1 MGDREQLLGRVE
13 EARRGFLAAI
23 DGLSDEQMTSPAV
36 GEWSVKDLLCHVASY
51 EEIALPDFERVGR
64 GDAPALATFDL
75 KRVDEFNAM
84 IMSLRRHF
92 SLKQAWRELDISR
105 RSLLEAVGRLP
116 DAALAEG
123 QFARGMLQICAYHDT
138 EHTEDI
144 QAWRKREGL

>member
-1 MGDREQLLGRVE
+1 MGDREEVLARVE
-13 EARRGFLAAI
+13 GARQAFLAAV
-23 DGLSDEQMTSPAV
+23 DGLTEAQMTKPAV
-36 GEWSVKDLLCHVASY
+36 GEWSVKDLLCHIASY
-51 EEIALPDFERVGR
+51 EEIALPDIQRVGR

-92 SLKQAWRELDISR
+92 SLEQAWRELDISR
-105 RSLLEAVGRLP
+105 RSLLEAIGRLP
-116 DAALAEG
+116 DSALAEG

>member
-1 MGDREQLLGRVE
+1 MGDREEVLARVE
-13 EARRGFLAAI
+13 GARQAFLAAV
-23 DGLSDEQMTSPAV
+23 DGLTEAQMTKPAV
-36 GEWSVKDLLCHVASY
+36 GEWSVKDLLCHIASY
-51 EEIALPDFERVGR
+51 EEIALPDIQRVGR

-84 IMSLRRHF
+84 IMFLRRHF
-92 SLKQAWRELDISR
+92 SLEQAWRELDISR
-105 RSLLEAVGRLP
+105 RSLLEAIGRLP
-116 DAALAEG
+116 DSALAEG